1 LTIAAPALRCAIYAR
16 ALGATPF
23 RSLARQRAL
32 CRAYISRRRH
42 ERWIALPGR
51 FEDHSPAS
59 ALHDLPALQ
68 RLLAQIEQRRIDR
81 VVIDRLSRICIVAG
95 DLSRLMMILDHGG
108 CSLVVAKQGIDGATP
123 AGRQLLVTV
132 NAIASVIGS
141 PDKIMGPRLGDQ
153 QKVLAALR
161 RLQTV
166 QAIHAPSAS
175 PNE

>member
-1 LTIAAPALRCAIYAR
+1 
-16 ALGATPF
+16 
-23 RSLARQRAL
+23 
-32 CRAYISRRRH
+32 
-42 ERWIALPGR
+42 
-51 FEDHSPAS
+51 
-59 ALHDLPALQ
+59 LHDLPALE

-153 QKVLAALR
+153 KKVLAALR